1 MTFPFPFAFV
11 VQRVLVY
18 FRSKQTLPIPTKSFL
33 KNAWKFVRP
42 QSASRR
48 SFSVSA
54 DLEHILCTWCL
65 CFLTSRTLP
74 KQYVAFSSVSPK
86 MSHRGHLRLC
96 PPPNTVVSIWFFP
109 CLTSWGQNHL
119 LWSFSLESVGLL
131 SGFSQSSCL
140 TPPPPGTSDLLKL
153 ISLSLPTASPWQP
166 PFQCLTLWLDY
177 FRYFYV
183 GGKST
188 TWLSVT
194 RLFHLA

>member
-1 MTFPFPFAFV
+1 MTFLFPFCFV

-18 FRSKQTLPIPTKSFL
+18 FRSKQTLPIFPEECMESLLGHKVHQDVPSVCQQILNTF
-33 KNAWKFVRP
+33 
-42 QSASRR
+42 SALGA
-48 SFSVSA
+48 SVFWLPVLSPSS
-54 DLEHILCTWCL
+54 TWLSLVSLQKCL
-65 CFLTSRTLP
+65 IEVIFAYAL
-74 KQYVAFSSVSPK
+74 
-86 MSHRGHLRLC
+86 
-96 PPPNTVVSIWFFP
+96 PNTVVSIWFFP